1 MTKGDW
7 LTAASIFLGL
17 PLLLYVLLSILEPQK
32 EMWRKPRKK
41 VLIAF
46 IVVWSVVF
54 CFIALVIAWNVR
66 R

>member
-1 MTKGDW
+1 MTKEDW

-32 EMWRKPRKK
+32 EMWRKPTKK

-54 CFIALVIAWNVR
+54 CFIALVIARNAR